1 MAHDLADIKHVLLD
15 MDGTMFLDERVFPE
29 TIPFLET
36 LRELGIGRTF
46 ITNNCSLRTSEYVA
60 KLRRMEIDVEPS
72 DIFTSA
78 DATIE
83 FLRSNLPA
91 IERLFVLGTPS
102 LCGELTDAG
111 LRIVDM
117 DEEPD
122 AVVIGFDTD
131 LTFDRLCRAAYWIQ
145 RGKLFVATNPDFTC
159 PTDEPTLLVDC
170 GSICAALTK
179 ATGREPDHVFGKPRP
194 EMIEGLLQRL
204 DLAPAQVAMVGD
216 RLYTD
221 MQMAKDTGLLG
232 VLVLT
237 GETTRQAAEQDRSMF
252 DFLAPDLGE
261 LARQLRAARNSP
273 RSPSSPEDVS

>member
-1 MAHDLADIKHVLLD
+1 MTHALANIKHVLLD

-36 LRELGIGRTF
+36 LRQLGIGRTF
-46 ITNNCSLRTSEYVA
+46 ITNNCSQRTSEYVA
-60 KLRRMEIDVEPS
+60 KLRRMEIDVEAS
-72 DIFTSA
+72 DIHTSA

-91 IERLFVLGTPS
+91 TERLFVLGTPS
-102 LCGELTDAG
+102 LCGELTDAR
-111 LRIVDM
+111 LRIVEM

-122 AVVIGFDTD
+122 AVVIGFDTG
-131 LTFDRLCRAAYWIQ
+131 LTFDRLCRGAYWIQ

-159 PTDEPTLLVDC
+159 PTDEPTVLVDC
-170 GSICAALTK
+170 GSICAALSK
-179 ATGREPDHVFGKPRP
+179 ATGRKPDHVFGKPRP

-204 DLAPAQVAMVGD
+204 GLAPTQVAMVGD

-221 MQMAKDTGLLG
+221 MRMAKDTGLLG

-237 GETTRQAAEQDRSMF
+237 GETTRQAAEHDRSMF
-252 DFLAPDLGE
+252 DSLVPDLGE
-261 LARQLRAARNSP
+261 LARQLRAARC
-273 RSPSSPEDVS
+273 SPSSPEDVS